1 MGKAFARRGTAL
13 LPRQQF
19 LPLPARHA
27 ASSRTGRSATLAPG
41 GKLRYYSPMSNTQNN
56 TFTQSASG
64 MLDEVMGMPGTR
76 AADVALAFV
85 RPGARECYAG
95 DSKDFLAPAT
105 SRSAGFDLRACLDT
119 AEAVIAPGQRLKVGT
134 GIAVQPQA
142 ADVAGFVYSRSGLG
156 ARDGL
161 TVAQGMGVIDPD
173 YTGEILVV
181 LLNTSGQ
188 ERRIANG
195 ERVAQLIFQPFI
207 RPRWREVEE
216 LAPTGRGSGGFGHTG
231 R

>member
-1 MGKAFARRGTAL
+1 
-13 LPRQQF
+13 
-19 LPLPARHA
+19 
-27 ASSRTGRSATLAPG
+27 
-41 GKLRYYSPMSNTQNN
+41 MSNTQNN
-56 TFTQSASG
+56 TFAQSASG
-64 MLDEVMGMPGTR
+64 LLDEVMGLPGAR
-76 AADVALAFV
+76 AAAVDLAFV
-85 RPGARECYAG
+85 RPGARKLYAG
-95 DSKDFLAPAT
+95 DNQDFLAPAT
-105 SRSAGFDLRACLDT
+105 SQSAGFDLRACLDT

-142 ADVAGFVYSRSGLG
+142 AGLAGFVYSRSGLG

-161 TVAQGMGVIDPD
+161 TVAQGVGVIDPD

-216 LAPTGRGSGGFGHTG
+216 LAPTKRGSGGFGHTG